1 MSDEEFTQE
10 DRRKCEIQLHRLLAW
25 VGAQY
30 PEILELTQGRVH
42 LRNLIFNLITK
53 DRLSSKDLKNIEA
66 LQHSLQEIKLKK
78 EKELV
83 TLELTISDGEQ
94 LCHEIAGLVRALD
107 TLKDMPKKR
116 AKQGIH
122 KEFKENRI
130 QDGKRWIKY
139 LQEIKK

>member
-10 DRRKCEIQLHRLLAW
+10 DRRKCEIQLHGLLAW

-30 PEILELTQGRVH
+30 PEILELPHGRVH
-42 LRNLIFNLITK
+42 LRNVMFNLLTK
-53 DRLSSKDLKNIEA
+53 NRLSDRDLNDIKT

-78 EKELV
+78 ENELA

-107 TLKDMPKKR
+107 TLKDMPKMR
-116 AKQGIH
+116 EKQGIH
-122 KEFKENRI
+122 KEFKKNRI